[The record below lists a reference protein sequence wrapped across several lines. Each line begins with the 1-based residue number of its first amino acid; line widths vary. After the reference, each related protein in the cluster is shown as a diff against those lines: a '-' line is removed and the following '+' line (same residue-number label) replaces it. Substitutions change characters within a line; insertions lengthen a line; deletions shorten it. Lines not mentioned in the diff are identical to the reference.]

1 MEQVEEKLS
10 RIDAYNKLVDVA
22 ILTKTS
28 SKVIAEIMTKELGIE
43 CNAVNVQDVL
53 RSSVSASDMHK
64 IRREIEENMA
74 IKRRN
79 INRTTFLKKYI
90 SFSGRISRSEYWA
103 LKLLILPIMVII
115 LLNGVAMVWDKTG
128 NDLGILVL
136 FVIIF
141 ISYIYFNIVADVRR
155 LHDIGES
162 GWLVLLELVPL
173 VNIVI
178 AAFLF
183 FKGSQSAGNQH
194 KDLKSSH

>member
-90 SFSGRISRSEYWA
+90 SFSGRISRSEYWM
-103 LKLLILPIMVII
+103 LKLLILPMMAI
-115 LLNGVAMVWDKTG
+115 LFFIGVAMVSRITG
-128 NDLGILVL
+128 EDVGVLAGIINFIC
-136 FVIIF
+136 FV
-141 ISYIYFNIVADVRR
+141 YFNIVADVRR
-155 LHDIGES
+155 LHDIGKS
-162 GWLVLLELVPL
+162 GWFLLWGLVPL
-173 VNIVI
+173 VGIIITVI
-178 AAFLF
+178 LLCRD
-183 FKGSQSAGNQH
+183 SQSVSNQH
-194 KDLKSSH
+194 RELKVSH

>member
-90 SFSGRISRSEYWA
+90 SFSGRISRSEYWM
-103 LKLLILPIMVII
+103 LKLLILPMMAI
-115 LLNGVAMVWDKTG
+115 LFFIGVAMVSRITG
-128 NDLGILVL
+128 EDVGVLAGI
-136 FVIIF
+136 IIC
-141 ISYIYFNIVADVRR
+141 
-155 LHDIGES
+155 
-162 GWLVLLELVPL
+162 LLYTSP
-173 VNIVI
+173 
-178 AAFLF
+178 
-183 FKGSQSAGNQH
+183 SPR
-194 KDLKSSH
+194 D